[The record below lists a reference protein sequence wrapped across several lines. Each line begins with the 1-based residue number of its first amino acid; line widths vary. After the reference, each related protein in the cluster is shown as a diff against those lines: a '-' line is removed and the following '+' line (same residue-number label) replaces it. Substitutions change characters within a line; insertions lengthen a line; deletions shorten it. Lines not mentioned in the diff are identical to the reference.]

1 MEMPIISPSMV
12 SYADEL
18 NFSHLLEDLL
28 KDKHNG
34 FIRVTSGSLE
44 GYILFKNGKQ
54 VAASYDKYSKLEAV
68 KSIASAM
75 QENDTVIEV
84 FKLKES
90 PVDYLIDVNKPYLI
104 EPGYDVY
111 DVIGELKKSD
121 DTEIEE
127 PSSDA
132 ENNSSKRTLESE
144 SEITEEAII
153 ENTQIIPEH
162 PKNESKSIKK
172 PNSETII
179 ETSTSEEEESE
190 LTPEKDSKIESSD
203 SEVKLEQSNL
213 SDTETSII
221 VDDSTYSK
229 EDELEQESKTE
240 YSDLEVKLE
249 KSNSSNTK
257 PPISV
262 DDSTYSKESES
273 EEKIQTQSETIEEI
287 EKTSTIKTESEEE
300 SIDRSRLLKKYGIKE
315 INENDVENIL
325 YSYNGGS
332 IDDNDVEKIELTLM
346 NKIKKT
352 VLGIPKV
359 RGTEVLVFLDNTNEL
374 SGNINIIIEYE
385 SKGFFS
391 RMIGESRDTENLR
404 RQIINIAQ
412 IEIKKSFR
420 KYPEIID
427 NFDINVEI

>member
-54 VAASYDKYSKLEAV
+54 VAASYDRYSKLEAV

>member
-1 MEMPIISPSMV
+1 
-12 SYADEL
+12 
-18 NFSHLLEDLL
+18 
-28 KDKHNG
+28 
-34 FIRVTSGSLE
+34 
-44 GYILFKNGKQ
+44 
-54 VAASYDKYSKLEAV
+54 
-68 KSIASAM
+68 M

>member
-1 MEMPIISPSMV
+1 MPIISPSMV

-54 VAASYDKYSKLEAV
+54 VAASYDRYSKLEAV